1 MYEILFIHFISMT
14 GTCFGFKASHRSKP
28 VKDRVNHLFVNKR
41 SVYAAAPESGWWE
54 ETVMSFQ
61 PERGISV
68 ERRGTHQGSSPLA
81 PSTGKRLH
89 KQRGGIT
96 CKRWELGNPC
106 DSPCRICISGRSMQT
121 ELLSFA
127 TRQFNVNFAVKE
139 HTLFFA
145 LDTGKNWLRLLYL
158 SHKTNHT

>member
-14 GTCFGFKASHRSKP
+14 GTCFGLKASHRSKP

-96 CKRWELGNPC
+96 CRGGNSETLATHPVVYVFLGGVC
-106 DSPCRICISGRSMQT
+106 KLSYCRLRHANLMLISQ
-121 ELLSFA
+121 
-127 TRQFNVNFAVKE
+127 
-139 HTLFFA
+139 
-145 LDTGKNWLRLLYL
+145 
-158 SHKTNHT
+158 